1 MGFLISSRISTEGR
15 MKLFLVS
22 SLVFALASAA
32 NIPSK
37 PLPAL
42 PLKDQVG
49 IGRIVGGE
57 EASDGEFP
65 WQVSLR
71 SIGALGA
78 THFCG
83 GSIINENW
91 ILTAAHCCAGQI
103 PATMHVVAGG
113 IKLNNFENEEEPR
126 NLDAII
132 GHPDYSAATISNDAC
147 LLKMKEPF
155 EWTEFVKPIAL
166 PAAGQDTAAGS
177 MVTGTGWG
185 TTSEGALGL
194 PNVLHKVSVPVVSD
208 EDCNASYGAS
218 GYAVADSM
226 LCAGLPEGGKDSCQ
240 GDSGGPF
247 FSNESPETRELLGI
261 VSWGIGCGRA
271 GYPGVYTEV
280 SYFVEWIT
288 ETMATY

>member
-1 MGFLISSRISTEGR
+1 MGLQLVVRRRIVTMELLLLAVIGS
-15 MKLFLVS
+15 
-22 SLVFALASAA
+22 ALAAQELQP
-32 NIPSK
+32 I
-37 PLPAL
+37 PAL
-42 PLKDQVG
+42 PLAQQRG
-49 IGRIVGGE
+49 QGRIVGGE
-57 EASDGEFP
+57 VANDGEFP
-65 WQVSLR
+65 FQVSLR
-71 SIGALGA
+71 SVGAIGL

-83 GSIINENW
+83 GSIIDENW
-91 ILTAAHCCAGQI
+91 VLTAAHCCAGQI

-147 LLKMKEPF
+147 LLKMK
-155 EWTEFVKPIAL
+155 
-166 PAAGQDTAAGS
+166 DTAAGS
-177 MVTGTGWG
+177 MVTVTGWG

-226 LCAGLPEGGKDSCQ
+226 ICAGLPEGGNDSCQ

-247 FSNESPETRELLGI
+247 FSNESPETGELLGI
-261 VSWGIGCGRA
+261 VSWGIGCARA

-280 SYFVEWIT
+280 SHFVEWIT
-288 ETMATY
+288 ETMATH

>member
-1 MGFLISSRISTEGR
+1 MGLL
-15 MKLFLVS
+15 LFAVIGS
-22 SLVFALASAA
+22 ALAAQELQP
-32 NIPSK
+32 I
-37 PLPAL
+37 PAL
-42 PLKDQVG
+42 PLSQQRG
-49 IGRIVGGE
+49 QGRIVGGE

-65 WQVSLR
+65 FQVSLR
-71 SIGALGA
+71 SVGAVGL

-83 GSIINENW
+83 GSIIDENW
-91 ILTAAHCCAGQI
+91 VLTAAHCCAGQI

-155 EWTEFVKPIAL
+155 EWTEFVQPIAL
-166 PAAGQDTAAGS
+166 PAVMQDTAAGS
-177 MVTGTGWG
+177 MVTVTGWG

-226 LCAGLPEGGKDSCQ
+226 ICAGLPEGGKDSCQ

-261 VSWGIGCGRA
+261 VSWGIGCARA

-280 SYFVEWIT
+280 SHFVEWIT
-288 ETMATY
+288 ETMATH

>member
-1 MGFLISSRISTEGR
+1 MGLLLLAVIGS
-15 MKLFLVS
+15 
-22 SLVFALASAA
+22 ALAAQELQP
-32 NIPSK
+32 I
-37 PLPAL
+37 PAL
-42 PLKDQVG
+42 PLSQQRG
-49 IGRIVGGE
+49 QGRIVGGE

-65 WQVSLR
+65 FQVSLR
-71 SIGALGA
+71 SVGAVGL

-83 GSIINENW
+83 GSIIDENW
-91 ILTAAHCCAGQI
+91 VLTAAHCCAGQI

-155 EWTEFVKPIAL
+155 EWTEFVQPIAL
-166 PAAGQDTAAGS
+166 PAPMQDTAAGS
-177 MVTGTGWG
+177 MVTVTGWG

-226 LCAGLPEGGKDSCQ
+226 ICAGLPEGGKDSCQ

-261 VSWGIGCGRA
+261 VSWGIGCARA

-280 SYFVEWIT
+280 SHFVEWIT
-288 ETMATY
+288 ETMATH

>member
-1 MGFLISSRISTEGR
+1 MGLL
-15 MKLFLVS
+15 LFAVIGS
-22 SLVFALASAA
+22 ALAAQELQP
-32 NIPSK
+32 I
-37 PLPAL
+37 PAL
-42 PLKDQVG
+42 PLSQQRG
-49 IGRIVGGE
+49 QGRIVGGE

-65 WQVSLR
+65 FQVSLR
-71 SIGALGA
+71 SVGAVGL

-83 GSIINENW
+83 GSIIDENW
-91 ILTAAHCCAGQI
+91 VLTAAHCCAGQI

-155 EWTEFVKPIAL
+155 EWTEFVQPIAL
-166 PAAGQDTAAGS
+166 PAPMQDTAAGS
-177 MVTGTGWG
+177 MVTVTGWG

-226 LCAGLPEGGKDSCQ
+226 ICAGLPEGGKDSCQ

-261 VSWGIGCGRA
+261 VSWGIGCARA

-280 SYFVEWIT
+280 SHFVEWIT
-288 ETMATY
+288 ETMATH

>member
-1 MGFLISSRISTEGR
+1 MGQLVVRHRIVTMGLL
-15 MKLFLVS
+15 LFAVIGS
-22 SLVFALASAA
+22 ALAAQELQP
-32 NIPSK
+32 I
-37 PLPAL
+37 PAL
-42 PLKDQVG
+42 PLSQQRG
-49 IGRIVGGE
+49 QGRIVGGE

-65 WQVSLR
+65 FQVSLR
-71 SIGALGA
+71 SVGAVGL

-83 GSIINENW
+83 GSIIDENW
-91 ILTAAHCCAGQI
+91 VLTAAHCCAGQI

-155 EWTEFVKPIAL
+155 EWTEFVQPIAL
-166 PAAGQDTAAGS
+166 PAPMQDTAAGS
-177 MVTGTGWG
+177 MVTVTGWG

-226 LCAGLPEGGKDSCQ
+226 ICAGLPEGGKDSCQ

-261 VSWGIGCGRA
+261 VSWGIGCARA

-280 SYFVEWIT
+280 SHFVEWIT
-288 ETMATY
+288 ETMATH